1 MDDMDDRRTPLR
13 RAALL
18 CPLESVFK
26 VLVSVDFS
34 ISDFMNFFHAALVAS
49 GNTYVDTSCV

>member
-1 MDDMDDRRTPLR
+1 MDNMDDSRTPLR

-18 CPLESVFK
+18 CSLGSVFK
-26 VLVSVDFS
+26 VLALVGPG

-49 GNTYVDTSCV
+49 GNTYVDS